1 MKKRFIKILILSGL
15 FFVYFLQSANAQY
28 YEENNNRFFNNLSL
42 NLNAGTTLFFGD
54 IHSQSP
60 FQDDWKL
67 GFGLIAR
74 KQFSPVFGLG
84 LQFLGANIHGTL
96 LNWPNGDA
104 ANLKFDSDLTEFNL
118 HSTIN
123 LSNAFFGFKP
133 DRTVSLYGFAG
144 VGIANWMTTL
154 RNTTNQDVE
163 NQYGVSDDGTNA
175 WTPSTVF
182 PFGIRANISL
192 NSNIGINLEAAYHI
206 TNSDNLDA
214 YDVGDGKN
222 DPFLYASLGI
232 SFKISGS
239 GDDYSSSKSVSSNY
253 EKDLEKQ
260 RKYQQRLADKE
271 RKKQLREEADQTRR
285 NKIDEN
291 KKSWSRRK
299 STNNLPKV
307 AEYDPQYSFRVK
319 EEAKPTAAATNVN
332 RETPRTEIIAIDEGK
347 HFITGVQPK
356 AASTPIPGTIVK
368 DVNANTLSSEIIQI
382 PNTGTL
388 YTVQILASQKP
399 ANNIADIRLKYYI
412 GKQIFVS
419 SIGGIYRYSAGYF
432 EVYEDAVAYSKK
444 LKGNGLSDAF
454 VAIYQNGNRILHRPK

>member
-15 FFVYFLQSANAQY
+15 FFIYFLNSASAQY

-42 NLNAGTTLFFGD
+42 NLNAGPTLYFGD
-54 IHSQSP
+54 IHSSSP

-67 GFGLIAR
+67 GFGIIAR

-96 LNWPNGDA
+96 INWPNGDA

-118 HSTIN
+118 HATLN
-123 LSNAFFGFKP
+123 VSNAFFGFKP
-133 DRTVSLYGFAG
+133 DRTINLYGLAG

-154 RNTTNQDVE
+154 RSTLNDDIVKQH
-163 NQYGVSDDGTNA
+163 GVGADGTNA
-175 WTPSTVF
+175 WTPVTVF
-182 PFGIRANISL
+182 PVGFGINISV
-192 NSNIGINLEAAYHI
+192 NSNIGINLESVYHI
-206 TNSDNLDA
+206 TNSDDLDA
-214 YDVGDGKN
+214 YDAGIGKN
-222 DPFLYASLGI
+222 DPFLYTSVGI

-239 GDDYSSSKSVSSNY
+239 GNDYSSSSKSVASNY

-260 RKYQQRLADKE
+260 RKYQQRVTDKE
-271 RKKQLREEADQTRR
+271 RKKQLREEEDQSRR

-291 KKSWSRRK
+291 KKSWGRRK
-299 STNNLPKV
+299 GSSNLPKV
-307 AEYDPQYSFRVK
+307 AEYDPQYSFREKKEVK
-319 EEAKPTAAATNVN
+319 TTNLTNLREEAPPMEV
-332 RETPRTEIIAIDEGK
+332 IAIDQGK

-356 AASTPIPGTIVK
+356 SSSNVIPGTKVQN
-368 DVNANTLSSEIIQI
+368 VNTNTLSSEIIQI

-419 SIGGIYRYSAGYF
+419 NIGGIYRYSAGYF
-432 EVYEDAVAYSKK
+432 ETYDEAVAYSKK
-444 LKGNGLSDAF
+444 IKQNGLSDAF
-454 VAIYQNGNRILHRPK
+454 VAIYQNGNRILYRPK

>member
-15 FFVYFLQSANAQY
+15 FFAYFLQSASAQY
-28 YEENNNRFFNNLSL
+28 YEDNNNRFFNNLSL

-67 GFGLIAR
+67 GFGVIAR

-84 LQFLGANIHGTL
+84 LQFLGANLHGTL

-104 ANLKFDSDLTEFNL
+104 ANLKFDSDLTEFNI

-123 LSNAFFGFKP
+123 ISNAFFGFKP
-133 DRTVSLYGFAG
+133 DRTISLYGIAG

-154 RNTTNQDVE
+154 RSTLNEDVVE
-163 NQYGVSDDGTNA
+163 QFGVGADGTNA
-175 WTPSTVF
+175 WTPVTVF
-182 PFGIRANISL
+182 PFGVGVNISL
-192 NSNIGINLEAAYHI
+192 NSNIGINLESVYHI

-214 YDVGDGKN
+214 YDAGSGKN
-222 DPFLYASLGI
+222 DPFLYTSVGI

-239 GDDYSSSKSVSSNY
+239 GNDYSASSKSVSSNY

-260 RKYQQRLADKE
+260 RKYQQRIADKE
-271 RKKQLREEADQTRR
+271 RKKQLREEEDQNRR

-291 KKSWSRRK
+291 KKSWGRRK
-299 STNNLPKV
+299 GSNNLPKV
-307 AEYDPQYSFRVK
+307 AEYDPQYSFREKKAVTPIVNRAAK
-319 EEAKPTAAATNVN
+319 EEI
-332 RETPRTEIIAIDEGK
+332 PRTEIIAFDEGK
-347 HFITGVQPK
+347 HFITGAQPK
-356 AASTPIPGTIVK
+356 SSNVIPGTVVK
-368 DVNANTLSSEIIQI
+368 NVNTNTLSSEIIQI

-419 SIGGIYRYSAGYF
+419 NIGGIYRYSAGYF
-432 EVYEDAVAYSKK
+432 EIYEDAVAYSKK
-444 LKGNGLSDAF
+444 LKSNGLSDAF
-454 VAIYQNGNRILHRPK
+454 VSIYQNGNRILYRPK